1 MAGYLRDYYL
11 LLKVERDASG
21 EEIDKRL
28 KECQRMWRQR
38 ENAPRPEHRQEA
50 EENMRLVPEIKK
62 ALLGDDETRA
72 RYDRQLLDQERR
84 RAEDAGDSPD
94 AIQAESADLQSE
106 ARRLLAEGN
115 VHDALMTATTLT
127 TREAGNAEAWA
138 LLGDCQA
145 AWAKTWAEA
154 EKALDSYRKAID
166 LRPNDAEFYYE
177 LGGLQERRQEYDE
190 ALREYGRAA
199 EIDRGNVAYRAAIG
213 NVLAETGRIEEAVPI
228 LEECVAGEPGNAG
241 YSSLLGRCYADC
253 AVREWQRIGDGFV
266 ITKAEHV
273 ESARRFARKIR
284 GLVPSAPE
292 LGDVAADLE
301 DGLAEATA
309 RRFDGSVP
317 LTLGGILVGLF
328 LAAGTWQ
335 GAAYM
340 FGVTTLYALTSI
352 TLQHRLTKRE
362 VARRG
367 HKTMRNRLRA
377 MRDPKNR
384 RTMLRGARRGLMDDL
399 LLLRKMWE
407 DDTWPDTSDDGCVPT
422 MLSIPVAIVC
432 LLLVP
437 FVLPVL
443 VVRNLFRDWDVT
455 AEVVRELYQRGQALY
470 QRGRT
475 LFQQGRTLL
484 ERGRERFREGR

>member
-190 ALREYGRAA
+190 ALRQYGRAA
-199 EIDRGNVAYRAAIG
+199 EIDRGNLAYRAAIG
-213 NVLAETGRIEEAVPI
+213 NVLFIADRRDEAVPI
-228 LEECVAGEPGNAG
+228 LEECVAEEPGNAG
-241 YSSLLGRCYADC
+241 FSSLLGRCYLDC
-253 AVREWQRIGDGFV
+253 AVSEWQDVGDGLVV
-266 ITKAEHV
+266 ITEAGHV
-273 ESARRFARKIR
+273 ESARGFMRKITD
-284 GLVPSAPE
+284 LVPSAP
-292 LGDVAADLE
+292 DLE
-301 DGLAEATA
+301 DELTRLESFVAEATA
-309 RRFDGSVP
+309 KRFNGSVP
-317 LTLGGILVGLF
+317 LILGAIIWFLGLIFFFIPRDILLF
-328 LAAGTWQ
+328 DISSWLW
-335 GAAYM
+335 AAYM
-340 FGVTTLYALTSI
+340 FGATTFYGLTSI
-352 TLQHRLTKRE
+352 TLRYRSETRE
-362 VARRG
+362 VEGKGRVPLLIW
-367 HKTMRNRLRA
+367 LRA
-377 MRDPKNR
+377 MLWVPLREHMNLMTDRDG
-384 RTMLRGARRGLMDDL
+384 RGCMKGCLEIFIAPVGLF
-399 LLLRKMWE
+399 
-407 DDTWPDTSDDGCVPT
+407 
-422 MLSIPVAIVC
+422 
-432 LLLVP
+432 LLVP
-437 FVLPVL
+437 LLLPVQT
-443 VVRNLFRDWDVT
+443 VRNLFRDWDVT
-455 AEVVRELYQRGQALY
+455 AEVVRELFHQ
-470 QRGRT
+470 GRT
-475 LFQQGRTLL
+475 LF